1 MVAER
6 SMALNV
12 MPRGLE
18 GRAEGHWA
26 MELGIS
32 LCWVRGD
39 GYEQDGYEQDGFGLW
54 FHLRLRELDLKCV

>member
-39 GYEQDGYEQDGFGLW
+39 GYEQDGFGLW